1 MDCMSGFLRVLRGEA
16 WTTTA
21 RSASESSMSHH
32 VVCVW
37 LRVRAL
43 DHVPCPIT
51 RDSDDSTDTERRSV
65 PQVHENSISTCL
77 GALGPPLSHGQP
89 IELRGHHRRLA
100 GVCIVL

>member
-16 WTTTA
+16 WATTA
-21 RSASESSMSHH
+21 HSASESSMSHH

-51 RDSDDSTDTERRSV
+51 RDSDDSTYTTDRKTAQTHQHRIGTLLNGHYHRDMT
-65 PQVHENSISTCL
+65 VH
-77 GALGPPLSHGQP
+77 
-89 IELRGHHRRLA
+89 
-100 GVCIVL
+100 